1 MPKKLTS
8 IALLISTLLLTACS
22 SGSTTHDWTKVY
34 PNMPAEFKTQEEAKI
49 TASEEALKKDPK
61 DFTAQFQIGY
71 SLQQLGE
78 YGKAEQ
84 AYLKAQ
90 KLDPNNEVVLNNLAD
105 IYEQVEEY
113 QLAAETI
120 KKLYILNPDSIE
132 VVSDTV
138 RILLKAD
145 MELNAQEALENFARK
160 HLGETDPSMAAFLSE
175 QHELILNY
183 KNKNDSK

>member
-1 MPKKLTS
+1 MPE
-8 IALLISTLLLTACS
+8 
-22 SGSTTHDWTKVY
+22 
-34 PNMPAEFKTQEEAKI
+34 EFKTQEQAKI
-49 TASEEALKKDPK
+49 TKSEEALKKDPK

-78 YGKAEQ
+78 YGKAEA
-84 AYLKAQ
+84 AYLKA
-90 KLDPNNEVVLNNLAD
+90 LEITPNEEVVLNNLAD

-145 MELNAQEALENFARK
+145 MSVNAQEALENFAKK
-160 HLGETDPSMAAFLSE
+160 HKGDADPAIGAFISE
-175 QHELILNY
+175 QYELIFNY
-183 KNKNDSK
+183 KNKNE